1 MFKNYKMIELQVDMN
16 IRLKEI
22 EIADAEQ
29 IFNIIDIGRLYFKE
43 WLPFVDDTTEVSYTK
58 SYIEN
63 VTGET
68 SNDLIFTVLY
78 NNNIVGLVGL
88 KDVDLGNKKI
98 EIGYWLTESYQHK
111 GIITQ
116 SCKVLI
122 KHAFSEMGL
131 NRIQLKAATENFK
144 SQRIAERLG
153 FTFEGIERDGE
164 LHSHGFVDLNVYSL
178 LSKDY
183 H

>member
-1 MFKNYKMIELQVDMN
+1 MKELQVDLN
-16 IRLKEI
+16 IHLKEI
-22 EIADAEQ
+22 EIADAEE
-29 IFNIIDIGRLYFKE
+29 IFNIINSGREYFRE
-43 WLPFVDDTTEVSYTK
+43 WLPFVDDTSDVSYTK

-78 NNNIVGLVGL
+78 HNKLVGLVGL
-88 KDVDLGNKKI
+88 KDVDLGNKKT
-98 EIGYWLTESYQHK
+98 EIGYWLSESYQHK

-116 SCKVLI
+116 SCKALI
-122 KHAFSEMGL
+122 THAFSEMGL
-131 NRIQLKAATENFK
+131 NRIQLKAATQNFK
-144 SQRIAERLG
+144 SQRIAERIG

-178 LSKDY
+178 LRKEFQKA
-183 H
+183 